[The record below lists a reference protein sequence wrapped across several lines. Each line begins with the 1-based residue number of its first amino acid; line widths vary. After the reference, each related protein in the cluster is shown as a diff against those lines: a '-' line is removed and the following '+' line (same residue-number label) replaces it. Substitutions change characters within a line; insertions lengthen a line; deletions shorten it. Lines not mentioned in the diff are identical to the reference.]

1 MKFDKIIN
9 HIREINEKNRA
20 EMMTIPRKINPAN
33 FAECV
38 DVILKFFNSIM
49 RAHLVVEMCE
59 IAESLEIPPR
69 DKAQLTYLKET
80 IKENILGLYKAVSL
94 IIDGILK
101 NYSPESFEYK
111 AFDELKGNI
120 EQLVSKYLPQE
131 TEKNVVEEI
140 KSA

>member
-1 MKFDKIIN
+1 MRFDKIIN

-49 RAHLVVEMCE
+49 RAHLVFEMCE
-59 IAESLEIPPR
+59 IAESLEILPR

-94 IIDGILK
+94 IIDRLLK
-101 NYSPESFEYK
+101 NYSQESFEYK
-111 AFDELKGNI
+111 AFDELKRNI

>member
-9 HIREINEKNRA
+9 QIREINEKNRV
-20 EMMTIPRKINPAN
+20 EMMTIPQRINPAN

-59 IAESLEIPPR
+59 IAETLEIPPR
-69 DKAQLTYLKET
+69 DKAQLMYLKET
-80 IKENILGLYKAVSL
+80 IKENILRLYKAVSV
-94 IIDGILK
+94 IIEGLLR

-111 AFDELKGNI
+111 AFEELKGNI
-120 EQLVSKYLPQE
+120 EQLTSKYLPQE
-131 TEKNVVEEI
+131 TEKTTEEI
-140 KSA
+140 KPA